1 MSLPQDRQL
10 LRLTALLQLERRARE
25 APDVAALG
33 FLMVNDTHGIV
44 AYRQAALW
52 LAPGRI
58 AALSGLAQPDRDA
71 PFAAWLAGLLGRL
84 AAGPGATEM
93 RMLTEADA
101 PSPQGWGDWL
111 PARLIWLPL
120 LHHGRFLGAL
130 ALAREE
136 PWTEGER
143 RLLDILASGYGHALA
158 GLQPRRA
165 GRLPRPPLM
174 AALLLGAVVGIG
186 LLPVRDSVLAPAEV
200 IAQDPMVVRAPLD
213 GVVEQV
219 HVRPNEA
226 VGAGQLLLT
235 LDPRRLQTQLEVAR
249 RASEVA
255 EAELRQAMQGAVADP
270 RARASIPMLQ
280 GRLEQQRAEVAFLQ
294 EQLARIEIRATQPG
308 IAVFDDAHEWLGRP
322 VVIGERIM
330 QIADPLRT
338 ALEIRLPVADAI
350 ALEPGAEVRMFLN
363 VNPEAPVPAELAFAA
378 YRAQPGPD
386 GVLAFRLRAHF
397 PEGAAPLRIGLKGT
411 AKLHGQEV
419 RLAYHIFRRPLS
431 AMRRWLGF

>member
-25 APDVAALG
+25 AEDAAALG

-52 LAPGRI
+52 LAPGRL
-58 AALSGLAQPDRDA
+58 AALSGLAQPERDA
-71 PFAAWLAGLLGRL
+71 PFAAWLTGLLGRI
-84 AAGPGATEM
+84 AAAPGAAETQ
-93 RMLTEADA
+93 MLTAANA
-101 PSPQGWGDWL
+101 PKAEGWGDWL
-111 PARLIWLPL
+111 PAQLLWLPL
-120 LHHGRFLGAL
+120 AHRGRFLGAL

-143 RLLDILASGYGHALA
+143 RLLDLLASGYGHALA
-158 GLQPRRA
+158 ALQPRRA
-165 GRLPRPPLM
+165 RRAPRRPLL
-174 AALLLGAVVGIG
+174 AALALAAVVGIG

-200 IAQDPMVVRAPLD
+200 IALDPMVVRAPLD
-213 GVVEQV
+213 GVVEAL

-226 VGAGQLLLT
+226 VVAGQLLLT

-249 RASEVA
+249 RAAEVA

-280 GRLEQQRAEVAFLQ
+280 GRLEQQRAEVAFLH

-330 QIADPLRT
+330 QIADPGRT

-386 GVLAFRLRAHF
+386 GVLAFRLRAAF
-397 PEGAAPLRIGLKGT
+397 APDAAPLRIGLKGT

-431 AMRRWLGF
+431 ALRRWLGF